1 MTRVKT
7 GDAFFTCQGTRLRYN
22 RVVKKLALIIAV
34 LFLAACSKDIQN
46 TEAVRQGVVD
56 YLQQRTA
63 ETGLDVNSLV
73 VTVSSVSF
81 EQDVARA
88 TVAFSPKSAPGA
100 TGMSMNYVLDRKGD
114 KWVVKG
120 RQIAPGNPHGA
131 VEMPPGHPA
140 AGPGQ

>member
-1 MTRVKT
+1 
-7 GDAFFTCQGTRLRYN
+7 
-22 RVVKKLALIIAV
+22 VKKPALYVAV

-88 TVAFSPKSAPGA
+88 TVAFSPKSAPGV

-120 RQIAPGNPHGA
+120 RQVNPGGAHGA
-131 VEMPPGHPA
+131 GEMPPGHPA

>member
-1 MTRVKT
+1 M
-7 GDAFFTCQGTRLRYN
+7 ARYN
-22 RVVKKLALIIAV
+22 HFVKKLALVTSVVI
-34 LFLAACSKDIQN
+34 LAACSKDIQN

-81 EQDVARA
+81 EKDVARA
-88 TVAFSPKSAPGA
+88 NVAFSPKSAPGV

-120 RQIAPGNPHGA
+120 RQVNPGGAHGA
-131 VEMPPGHPA
+131 GEMPPGHPTTGTA
-140 AGPGQ
+140 Q

>member
-1 MTRVKT
+1 M
-7 GDAFFTCQGTRLRYN
+7 ARYN
-22 RVVKKLALIIAV
+22 HFVKKLALVTSVVI
-34 LFLAACSKDIQN
+34 LAACSRDIQN

-81 EQDVARA
+81 EKDVARA
-88 TVAFSPKSAPGA
+88 TVAFSPKSAPGV

-120 RQIAPGNPHGA
+120 RQVNPGGAHGA
-131 VEMPPGHPA
+131 GEMPPGHPTT
-140 AGPGQ
+140 GTGQ

>member
-1 MTRVKT
+1 M
-7 GDAFFTCQGTRLRYN
+7 ARYN
-22 RVVKKLALIIAV
+22 HFVKKLALVTSVVI
-34 LFLAACSKDIQN
+34 LAACPRDIQN

-81 EQDVARA
+81 EKDVARA
-88 TVAFSPKSAPGA
+88 TVAFSPKSAPGV

-120 RQIAPGNPHGA
+120 RQVNPGGAHGA
-131 VEMPPGHPA
+131 GEMPPGHPTT
-140 AGPGQ
+140 GTGQ

>member
-1 MTRVKT
+1 M
-7 GDAFFTCQGTRLRYN
+7 
-22 RVVKKLALIIAV
+22 KKLAILAAV
-34 LFLAACSKDIQN
+34 LCLAGCSKDIQT

-63 ETGLDVNSLV
+63 DTGLDVNSLV

-81 EQDVARA
+81 EKDVARA
-88 TVAFSPKSAPGA
+88 TVAFSPKSAPGV

-120 RQIAPGNPHGA
+120 RQINPGTPHG
-131 VEMPPGHPA
+131 VGEIPPGHPTT
-140 AGPGQ
+140 GPGQ

>member
-1 MTRVKT
+1 VKNR
-7 GDAFFTCQGTRLRYN
+7 DPFFTCYRTRLRYN
-22 RVVKKLALIIAV
+22 RLVKKLALIAAGLCLV
-34 LFLAACSKDIQN
+34 ACSKDIQN

-88 TVAFSPKSAPGA
+88 TVAFSPKSAPGV

-120 RQIAPGNPHGA
+120 RQINPGTPHGGG
-131 VEMPPGHPA
+131 ETPPGHPTT
-140 AGPGQ
+140 GPGQ

>member
-1 MTRVKT
+1 MK
-7 GDAFFTCQGTRLRYN
+7 N
-22 RVVKKLALIIAV
+22 PALFVAV
-34 LFLAACSKDIQN
+34 LILAACSKDIQN

-56 YLQQRTA
+56 YLQQRTP

-114 KWVVKG
+114 KWVVNG
-120 RQIAPGNPHGA
+120 RQVNPGGAHGA
-131 VEMPPGHPA
+131 GELPPAHPGT
-140 AGPGQ
+140 GPGQ

>member
-1 MTRVKT
+1 
-7 GDAFFTCQGTRLRYN
+7 
-22 RVVKKLALIIAV
+22 VKKLALIAPI
-34 LFLAACSKDIQN
+34 LLLAACSKDIQN

-63 ETGLDVNSLV
+63 ETGLDLNSLV
-73 VTVSSVSF
+73 VTVSTVSF

-100 TGMSMNYVLDRKGD
+100 PGMSMSYVLDRKGD

-120 RQIAPGNPHGA
+120 RQVNPGNPHGA
-131 VEMPPGHPA
+131 GEIPPGHPA
-140 AGPGQ
+140 TGPGQ

>member
-1 MTRVKT
+1 MP
-7 GDAFFTCQGTRLRYN
+7 RYN
-22 RVVKKLALIIAV
+22 RFVKTLVLLLAVVL
-34 LFLAACSKDIQN
+34 LAACSKDIQN

-56 YLQQRTA
+56 YLQQRNA

-73 VTVSSVSF
+73 VTVTSVSF

-88 TVAFSPKSAPGA
+88 TVAFSPKSAPNV

-120 RQIAPGNPHGA
+120 RQVNPGNPHSGG
-131 VEMPPGHPA
+131 EMPPGHP
-140 AGPGQ
+140 GTVPGQ

>member
-1 MTRVKT
+1 
-7 GDAFFTCQGTRLRYN
+7 
-22 RVVKKLALIIAV
+22 VKKLAI
-34 LFLAACSKDIQN
+34 FAAILCLVGCSKDIQN

-88 TVAFSPKSAPGA
+88 TVAFSPKSAPGV
-100 TGMSMNYVLDRKGD
+100 TGMSMNYVLDRKGG

-120 RQIAPGNPHGA
+120 RQINPGTPHG
-131 VEMPPGHPA
+131 VGEMPPGHPTT
-140 AGPGQ
+140 GPGQ

>member
-1 MTRVKT
+1 
-7 GDAFFTCQGTRLRYN
+7 
-22 RVVKKLALIIAV
+22 VKKPALFVAV

-100 TGMSMNYVLDRKGD
+100 PGMSMNYVLDRKGD

-120 RQIAPGNPHGA
+120 RQVNPGNPHGA
-131 VEMPPGHPA
+131 GDTPPGHPA
-140 AGPGQ
+140 TGPGQ

>member
-1 MTRVKT
+1 MPRYNHFVKT
-7 GDAFFTCQGTRLRYN
+7 LSLLAP
-22 RVVKKLALIIAV
+22 VV
-34 LFLAACSKDIQN
+34 FLAACSKDIQN

-88 TVAFSPKSAPGA
+88 TVAFSPKSAPGV

-120 RQIAPGNPHGA
+120 RQVNPVNPHGA
-131 VEMPPGHPA
+131 GETPPGHPTT
-140 AGPGQ
+140 GPGQ

>member
-1 MTRVKT
+1 MKNR
-7 GDAFFTCQGTRLRYN
+7 DPFFTCYRTRLRYN
-22 RVVKKLALIIAV
+22 RLVKKLALIAAGLCLV
-34 LFLAACSKDIQN
+34 ACSKDIQN

-88 TVAFSPKSAPGA
+88 TVAFSPKSAPSV

-120 RQIAPGNPHGA
+120 RQINPGTPHGGG
-131 VEMPPGHPA
+131 EMPPGHPTT
-140 AGPGQ
+140 GPGQ

>member
-1 MTRVKT
+1 MPRPY
-7 GDAFFTCQGTRLRYN
+7 RYN
-22 RVVKKLALIIAV
+22 RLVKKLGLIAAV
-34 LFLAACSKDIQN
+34 IILAGCSKDIQN

-56 YLQQRTA
+56 YLQQRTG

-88 TVAFSPKSAPGA
+88 TVAFSPKSAPGV

-120 RQIAPGNPHGA
+120 RQINPGTPHGA
-131 VEMPPGHPA
+131 EQMPPGHPTT
-140 AGPGQ
+140 GRGQ

>member
-1 MTRVKT
+1 MPRP
-7 GDAFFTCQGTRLRYN
+7 RYN
-22 RVVKKLALIIAV
+22 RCVKKLALFVA
-34 LFLAACSKDIQN
+34 LLYLAGCSKDIQT
-46 TEAVRQGVVD
+46 TEAVRQGVVE

-100 TGMSMNYVLDRKGD
+100 AGMSMNYVLDRKGD

-120 RQIAPGNPHGA
+120 RQVNPGGAHGA
-131 VEMPPGHPA
+131 AELPPGHPA
-140 AGPGQ
+140 GPGQ

>member
-1 MTRVKT
+1 
-7 GDAFFTCQGTRLRYN
+7 
-22 RVVKKLALIIAV
+22 VKKFALFVPVVFLA
-34 LFLAACSKDIQN
+34 AACSKDIQN

-88 TVAFSPKSAPGA
+88 TVSFSPKSAPSV

-120 RQIAPGNPHGA
+120 RQVNPVNPHGA
-131 VEMPPGHPA
+131 GEIPPGHPTT
-140 AGPGQ
+140 GPGQ

>member
-1 MTRVKT
+1 MP
-7 GDAFFTCQGTRLRYN
+7 RLYRYN
-22 RVVKKLALIIAV
+22 RLVKTPSLFVVV
-34 LFLAACSKDIQN
+34 VFLAACSKDIQN

-56 YLQQRTA
+56 YLQQRTG

-88 TVAFSPKSAPGA
+88 TVAFSPKSAPGV

-120 RQIAPGNPHGA
+120 RQINPGTPHGA
-131 VEMPPGHPA
+131 EQMPPGHPTT
-140 AGPGQ
+140 GPGQ